1 MRHANARHAQILFA
15 GAIALLV
22 ALPACGQGSSTGT
35 TLPEGATGS
44 DDGSSGLDTTLPEGA
59 TGSDDG
65 SSGLDAT
72 GTGDS
77 PADGN
82 LDADRADSGAVHCA
96 VDAGACAIGQV
107 CLDNVF
113 VNGLQRPPDSGP
125 PPPPSES
132 YSCVADPCG
141 ENPDATCYCT
151 LCNGGGMCQA
161 SGRTVMC
168 TTETVCA
175 SGDTPIA
182 TEDGDRPI
190 ASIRVGDRVYSAD
203 RGALRLVPVAR
214 VGRVAVFH
222 HRVVEIALS
231 TGAVLRLSAG
241 HPTADG
247 RKIGELMPGAH
258 LDDAIVLSRR
268 DVDYTQPYTYDI
280 LPASETHAYVAGGVL
295 VGSTIEP

>member
-1 MRHANARHAQILFA
+1 MRHAKAPRAQILFA
-15 GAIALLV
+15 GALASLV
-22 ALPACGQGSSTGT
+22 ALTACGQASSTGT
-35 TLPEGATGS
+35 TPPDGAAGS
-44 DDGSSGLDTTLPEGA
+44 DDGP
-59 TGSDDG
+59 
-65 SSGLDAT
+65 SGLDAT

-77 PADGN
+77 PAGAD
-82 LDADRADSGAVHCA
+82 LDAGRADSGPVPCA
-96 VDAGACAIGQV
+96 VDAGACAAGQV
-107 CLDNVF
+107 CLDNIL
-113 VNGLQRPPDSGP
+113 VNGLPTAPDSGP
-125 PPPPSES
+125 PPPPWEF

-141 ENPDATCYCT
+141 GTPDASCYCT
-151 LCNGGGMCQA
+151 LCNGSGMCQV
-161 SGRTVMC
+161 SSRKVIC

-175 SGDTPIA
+175 SGDTLIA

-203 RGALRLVPVAR
+203 RGALRLVPVVR

-231 TGAVLRLSAG
+231 TGSVLRLSAG

-247 RKIGELMPGAH
+247 RKIGDLLPGAH

>member
-1 MRHANARHAQILFA
+1 MRYAKTPRAQILFA
-15 GAIALLV
+15 GALASVV
-22 ALPACGQGSSTGT
+22 ALPACGQASSTGT
-35 TLPEGATGS
+35 APPDGAAGS
-44 DDGSSGLDTTLPEGA
+44 EDGPPGM
-59 TGSDDG
+59 
-65 SSGLDAT
+65 DAT
-72 GTGDS
+72 GTVDS
-77 PADGN
+77 PAGTD
-82 LDADRADSGAVHCA
+82 LDADRADAGPVPCA
-96 VDAGACAIGQV
+96 VDAGACAAGQV

-113 VNGLQRPPDSGP
+113 VNGLPTPPDSGP
-125 PPPPSES
+125 PPPPFES

-141 ENPDATCYCT
+141 GAPDASCYCT
-151 LCNGGGMCQA
+151 LCNGSGMCQV
-161 SGRTVMC
+161 SSRQVTC
-168 TTETVCA
+168 TTESVCA

-203 RGALRLVPVAR
+203 RGALRLVPVVR

-231 TGAVLRLSAG
+231 TGSVLRLSGG

-247 RKIGELMPGAH
+247 RNIGDLLPGAH
-258 LDDAIVLSRR
+258 LDDAVVLSRR
-268 DVDYTQPYTYDI
+268 DIDYTQPYTYDI